1 VRTRRVRYERLATER
16 VDPRSADLDRLS
28 PLRIAQLMNRADR
41 RAVLAVGRAAP
52 AIGRAIELIVRALS
66 RGGRLVF
73 VGAGTSGRLGVIEA
87 AECPPTFDTPP
98 ALVQAVI
105 AGGRGA
111 VFRSVE
117 GAEDDGPAGARQMR
131 RRARAGD
138 VVVGIAAGGVTP
150 SCTARSARRGAAGRR
165 PCS

>member
-1 VRTRRVRYERLATER
+1 
-16 VDPRSADLDRLS
+16 
-28 PLRIAQLMNRADR
+28 MNRADR
-41 RAVLAVGRAAP
+41 RAVDAVGRAAP

-111 VFRSVE
+111 VSAPWRAPRTT
-117 GAEDDGPAGARQMR
+117 GRPARVRCGG
-131 RRARAGD
+131 RAPATSSWGSPRAG
-138 VVVGIAAGGVTP
+138 
-150 SCTARSARRGAAGRR
+150 
-165 PCS
+165 